1 MYRRVIS
8 LLLALAAA
16 TACARTPQPT
26 HIFYGGKIVTVD
38 PQFRTVEA
46 MAIRDG
52 VIAAVGT
59 TAEVLKSAGPDTQ
72 QFDLRGKT
80 VLPGLIDSHVH
91 APAASM
97 YEFEQPVP
105 DMESVED
112 VLAYLKTRADS
123 TEPGRWITL
132 SQVFITRLREQR
144 YPTRAEL
151 DRVAPR
157 NPVAFR
163 TGPDA
168 SLNSMALA
176 KSGIDAT
183 FQVPQGQPC
192 RVERDRSGRPTGI
205 LRNCGR

>member
-1 MYRRVIS
+1 MRRQVIYAF
-8 LLLALAAA
+8 LALSV
-16 TACARTPQPT
+16 TSGYQQQPSPS
-26 HIFYGGKIVTVD
+26 HIFHHGKILTVD
-38 PQFRTVEA
+38 PQFHIVEA

-52 VIAAVGT
+52 RILATGTNADIVKLAA
-59 TAEVLKSAGPDTQ
+59 AQTQ
-72 QFDLRGKT
+72 QVDLGGKT
-80 VLPGLIDSHVH
+80 VVPGLIDSHVH

-105 DMESVED
+105 DMESIDD
-112 VLAYLKTRADS
+112 VLAYFRDRAAKTS
-123 TEPGRWITL
+123 PGQWVTL

-151 DRVAPR
+151 DGAAPK

-176 KSGIDAT
+176 KSGIDGR
-183 FQVPQGQPC
+183 FQVPAGEPC
-192 RVERDRSGRPTGI
+192 RVERDQQGQPTGI
-205 LRNCGR
+205 LRICW